1 MNTRLSM
8 PVPTSPSTTL
18 PNDWAHSN
26 ILGNE
31 ILDYH
36 RRIIRYPQAGS
47 GILLGDS
54 DTLHFHNSDHL
65 QKNEHLKCLILLRL
79 LTGWLVGMTFS
90 EVSTVVG
97 MDQSDL
103 RAVLHG
109 KASLEQRCYDRI
121 ERMAN
126 VTRQMRSL
134 ISYLKIGWWYRV
146 SIPRFNGKSP
156 LDLLKDNRITDL
168 EQLVDSYFDPSY
180 T

>member
-1 MNTRLSM
+1 M

-18 PNDWAHSN
+18 PSDWAHSN
-26 ILGNE
+26 LLGDE
-31 ILDYH
+31 ILDYNG
-36 RRIIRYPQAGS
+36 RIIYYPQVGGVIS
-47 GILLGDS
+47 SS
-54 DTLHFHNSDHL
+54 DLDKSHSHNSEHL
-65 QKNEHLKCLILLRL
+65 QKNELLKCMILLRL

-97 MDQSDL
+97 MDKSDL

-109 KASLEQRCYDRI
+109 KASLEQKYYGRI

-134 ISYLKIGWWYRV
+134 ISHHKVGWWYRV
-146 SIPRFNGKSP
+146 SIPRFNGDSP
-156 LDLLKDNRITDL
+156 LDLLENNRITDL
-168 EQLVDSYFDPSY
+168 ERLVNSYFDPSY

>member
-1 MNTRLSM
+1 MHDRLLM

-18 PNDWAHSN
+18 PSDWAHSN
-26 ILGNE
+26 ILGDE
-31 ILDYH
+31 ILDYR
-36 RRIIRYPQAGS
+36 RRIIRYPQ
-47 GILLGDS
+47 IGDRIS
-54 DTLHFHNSDHL
+54 LNNSDRPHFRNSEHL
-65 QKNEHLKCLILLRL
+65 QKNELLKCMILLRL

-90 EVSTVVG
+90 EVSKVVG

-109 KASLEQRCYDRI
+109 KASLEQKYYDRI

-134 ISYLKIGWWYRV
+134 ISHHKVGWWYRV
-146 SIPRFNGKSP
+146 SIPRFNGDSP
-156 LDLLKDNRITDL
+156 LDLLEDNRITDL
-168 EQLVDSYFDPSY
+168 EHLVNSYFDPSY

>member
-18 PNDWAHSN
+18 PNDWAHSK
-26 ILGNE
+26 ILGDE

-36 RRIIRYPQAGS
+36 GRIIRYPQASS
-47 GILLGDS
+47 GILLGDF
-54 DTLHFHNSDHL
+54 DTSHFPNSDHL
-65 QKNEHLKCLILLRL
+65 QRNEHLKCLILLRL

-90 EVSTVVG
+90 EVSTVLGVE
-97 MDQSDL
+97 QSDL

-109 KASLEQRCYDRI
+109 KASLEQKCYDRI

-134 ISYLKIGWWYRV
+134 ISHSKIGWWYKV
-146 SIPRFNGKSP
+146 SIPRFNGESP

>member
-1 MNTRLSM
+1 MLA
-8 PVPTSPSTTL
+8 PTSSSTTL
-18 PNDWAHSN
+18 PNDWSHSN
-26 ILGNE
+26 ILGDE

-36 RRIIRYPQAGS
+36 RRIICYPQVGG
-47 GILLGDS
+47 GISLSDS
-54 DTLHFHNSDHL
+54 SDKQHSHNREHL
-65 QKNEHLKCLILLRL
+65 QKNELLKCMILLRL

-109 KASLEQRCYDRI
+109 KASLEQKYYDRI

-126 VTRQMRSL
+126 VTRQIRSL
-134 ISYLKIGWWYRV
+134 ISHHKVGWWYRV
-146 SIPRFNGKSP
+146 SIPRFNGNSP

-168 EQLVDSYFDPSY
+168 ERLVDSYFDPSY